1 VNLVGYNNL
10 PLKFGDS
17 LGTGQP
23 TDTELPPNTSL
34 TTYVRA
40 VNSEG
45 SSSATSNSVTPAV
58 DGLRSQPDSVLQ
70 ATFVDQATRWTTIDN
85 RYYVYQGDKAREEMS
100 KNLDR
105 ITDKIAKYNEE
116 QSK

>member
-1 VNLVGYNNL
+1 MSATNNL
-10 PLKFGDS
+10 NLRFGAD
-17 LGTGQP
+17 LGTGDS
-23 TDTELPPNTSL
+23 TDDELPPNTSL

-40 VNSEG
+40 VNEMG

-70 ATFVDQATRWTTIDN
+70 ATFVDQASRWATIDN
-85 RYYVYQGDKAREEMS
+85 RYYVYQGDKARAEMS
-100 KNLDR
+100 DNLDR
-105 ITDKIAKYNEE
+105 ITNKLAKYNEE